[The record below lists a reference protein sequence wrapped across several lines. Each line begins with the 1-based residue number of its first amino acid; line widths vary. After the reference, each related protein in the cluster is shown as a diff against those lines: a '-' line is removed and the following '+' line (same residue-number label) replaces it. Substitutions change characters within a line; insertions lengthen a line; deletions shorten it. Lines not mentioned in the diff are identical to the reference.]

1 MNVQS
6 IHVEDLRATKDS
18 RTTAEATP
26 VTLTKTAAAD
36 LNARTEA
43 VAATA
48 AANATAVDREAR
60 FPHEAIAVAR
70 SLRLLGIMVPREL
83 GGEGASVSDVVDV
96 CYMLGRSCA
105 ATAMVYAMHQ
115 TKVAC
120 LVRHGRGSAWH
131 ERLLRRLCVEQ
142 LLLASSTT
150 EGQSGGDVR
159 KSAAAVERQGA
170 RISLERAATVISYG
184 EHADGIVT
192 TARRS
197 SEAAPTDQVLV
208 AFLRRDYSLAR
219 TVDWDALG
227 MRGTCSAGFA
237 LKAAGEADQILPEPY
252 EKIHPQTMVPVAHLA
267 WSGAWT
273 GIAAGAVER
282 ARLFV
287 RNAARKSEGQLPP
300 GAAHLTRAHAT
311 LRTLRALVASAAQRF
326 ETASLDEGALEAVDF
341 QTAMNLLKVNA
352 SELAIST
359 VMSALQASGLAGY
372 RNDSEFSMGR
382 HLRDVLSAPIM
393 INNDRILA
401 NVATASLLSAVP
413 ALLRD

>member
-6 IHVEDLRATKDS
+6 IHVQDVRATRDS
-18 RTTAEATP
+18 KTAAEATP

-36 LNARTEA
+36 LNARAEA

-70 SLRLLGIMVPREL
+70 SLRLLGIMVPHEF

-131 ERLLRRLCVEQ
+131 ERLLRPLCVEQ

-159 KSAAAVERQGA
+159 KSAAAVERQGG

-197 SEAAPTDQVLV
+197 SEAAATDQVLV
-208 AFLRRDYSLAR
+208 RVPAPGLFAR
-219 TVDWDALG
+219 PHR
-227 MRGTCSAGFA
+227 RGTLRHARHLQRRLRAQGRRRAGPD
-237 LKAAGEADQILPEPY
+237 LRSP
-252 EKIHPQTMVPVAHLA
+252 EKIHRRPWSVAHLA

-273 GIAAGAVER
+273 GIAAGAVEALAAVR
-282 ARLFV
+282 AQCRRV
-287 RNAARKSEGQLPP
+287 GGAPA
-300 GAAHLTRAHAT
+300 GAAH
-311 LRTLRALVASAAQRF
+311 
-326 ETASLDEGALEAVDF
+326 
-341 QTAMNLLKVNA
+341 
-352 SELAIST
+352 
-359 VMSALQASGLAGY
+359 
-372 RNDSEFSMGR
+372 
-382 HLRDVLSAPIM
+382 
-393 INNDRILA
+393 
-401 NVATASLLSAVP
+401 
-413 ALLRD
+413 